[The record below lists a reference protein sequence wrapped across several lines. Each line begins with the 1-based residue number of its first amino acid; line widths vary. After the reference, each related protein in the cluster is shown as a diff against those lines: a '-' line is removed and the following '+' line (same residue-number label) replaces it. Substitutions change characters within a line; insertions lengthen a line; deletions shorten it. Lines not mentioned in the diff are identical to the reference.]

1 MQEVVSGA
9 SRCPEPLQVCTE
21 KFIYRSFDKNE
32 QYPIYCIYCFIINC
46 GLYIAFCKP
55 AVVPWCA
62 NSHGGAGG
70 RTSFG
75 SFFFFF
81 FFLFFFFTLGFSLLL
96 LLLFFVGRTHPKI
109 QVCIKKK

>member
-1 MQEVVSGA
+1 MQEVASGA

-62 NSHGGAGG
+62 NSHGGG
-70 RTSFG
+70 REG
-75 SFFFFF
+75 EPLLGAFFFFPFF
-81 FFLFFFFTLGFSLLL
+81 FFLFHSWVLSSVVVVVFCWQDTPKDPSLY
-96 LLLFFVGRTHPKI
+96 
-109 QVCIKKK
+109 